1 MATPLLSE
9 ESGLLTP
16 FIYISHT
23 YRTYA
28 IIFAITRASIK
39 GLLLSIKNSLLTIK
53 DLLANIKGSS
63 LSIKN
68 SLLTIKDLLANIKGS
83 SLSIKKSLTNSN
95 GSLANIKDSLVIIK
109 CVLFQIMPVA
119 LMVYSKHQCFSTDLS
134 KAGVIRICVN

>member
-1 MATPLLSE
+1 MLA
-9 ESGLLTP
+9 P

-23 YRTYA
+23 YGTYA

-39 GLLLSIKNSLLTIK
+39 GLLLSLKNSLLTIK
-53 DLLANIKGSS
+53 YLLANIKGSS
-63 LSIKN
+63 LSIKKSLMN
-68 SLLTIKDLLANIKGS
+68 SNGSLANIKGS
-83 SLSIKKSLTNSN
+83 SLSIKKSLTNIKD
-95 GSLANIKDSLVIIK
+95 SLANIKDSLVIIK

>member
-39 GLLLSIKNSLLTIK
+39 GLLLSLKNSLLTIK
-53 DLLANIKGSS
+53 DLLA
-63 LSIKN
+63 
-68 SLLTIKDLLANIKGS
+68 DIKGS

-95 GSLANIKDSLVIIK
+95 GSLANIESSLANIKDSLANIKDSLVIIK